1 MHTESGIL
9 PRKFYQR
16 DTVKVAKE
24 LLGKTLVRKIG
35 NKKLSGIIIETEA
48 YRGKN
53 DPASHASHK
62 KTDRNKAMFDQDGI
76 SYVYFTYGMYFMF
89 NVVAKNKK
97 QNAGA
102 VLIRGIQPQD
112 GINIMKKNRKNKDE
126 LNITNGPGKLT
137 QAMKITIKQYGVD
150 LTKKGELYI
159 SEGIKVKNILQKPR
173 IGISSGTEK
182 LWNFTFKY

>member
-1 MHTESGIL
+1 MQTKLGIL
-9 PRKFYQR
+9 PREFYQR

-24 LLGKTLVRKIG
+24 LLGKTLVRKID

-62 KTDRNKAMFDQDGI
+62 KTERNKAMFNQVGI
-76 SYVYFTYGMYFMF
+76 SYVYFTYGMHFMF
-89 NVVAKNKK
+89 NVVARNKK

-112 GINIMKKNRKNKDE
+112 GINIMKKNRNSKDE

-137 QAMKITIKQYGVD
+137 QAMEITIKQYGVD
-150 LTKKGELYI
+150 LTKKADLYI
-159 SEGIKVKNILQKPR
+159 GEGIEVKNILQKPR

-182 LWNFTFKY
+182 LWNFSFNY

>member
-1 MHTESGIL
+1 MHTELEIL

-62 KTDRNKAMFDQDGI
+62 KTERNKAMFDQVGI

-89 NVVAKNKK
+89 NVVAKSNN
-97 QNAGA
+97 QDAGA

-112 GINIMKKNRKNKDE
+112 GINTMKKNRKRDDG

-137 QAMKITIKQYGVD
+137 QAMRITIKQYGVD
-150 LTKKGELYI
+150 LTKKAELYI
-159 SEGIKVKNILQKPR
+159 SEGIRIKNILQKPR

-182 LWNFTFKY
+182 LWNFSFKY

>member
-1 MHTESGIL
+1 MPTKLEIL

-62 KTDRNKAMFDQDGI
+62 KTERNKAMFDQVGV

-89 NVVAKNKK
+89 NVVARNKK

-102 VLIRGIQPQD
+102 VLIRGIQPLD
-112 GINIMKKNRKNKDE
+112 GINIMKKNRKSKDD
-126 LNITNGPGKLT
+126 LNIANGPGKLT
-137 QAMKITIKQYGVD
+137 QAMKITIKQYSVD
-150 LTKKGELYI
+150 LTKKAELYI
-159 SEGIKVKNILQKPR
+159 CEGIKVKNILQKPR

-182 LWNFTFKY
+182 LWNFSFKY

>member
-1 MHTESGIL
+1 MCI
-9 PRKFYQR
+9 R
-16 DTVKVAKE
+16 D
-24 LLGKTLVRKIG
+24 R
-35 NKKLSGIIIETEA
+35 IIETEA

-62 KTDRNKAMFDQDGI
+62 KTERNKAMFDQVGI

-89 NVVAKNKK
+89 NVVAKSKN

-112 GINIMKKNRKNKDE
+112 GINIMKKNRKCNDG

-137 QAMKITIKQYGVD
+137 QAMKITKKQYGID
-150 LTKKGELYI
+150 LTKKAELYI
-159 SEGIKVKNILQKPR
+159 SEGLSLIH
-173 IGISSGTEK
+173 ISET
-182 LWNFTFKY
+182 TRR